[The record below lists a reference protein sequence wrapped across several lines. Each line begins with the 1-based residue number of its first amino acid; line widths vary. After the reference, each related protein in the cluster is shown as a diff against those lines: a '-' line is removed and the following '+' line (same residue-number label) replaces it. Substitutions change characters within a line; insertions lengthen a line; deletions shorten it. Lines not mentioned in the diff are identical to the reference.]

1 MLAFRRVA
9 TLYVRNVPQ
18 GVYRSLR
25 ARAKENGRSIN
36 AEALEILTTAAD
48 RARRERPITD
58 RLREI
63 AQEINLPA
71 DAPKPEDLI
80 RADRDSR

>member
-1 MLAFRRVA
+1 
-9 TLYVRNVPQ
+9 
-18 GVYRSLR
+18 
-25 ARAKENGRSIN
+25 
-36 AEALEILTTAAD
+36 LTTAAD

-63 AQEINLPA
+63 AREINLPA

>member
-1 MLAFRRVA
+1 
-9 TLYVRNVPQ
+9 LYVRNVPQ

-25 ARAKENGRSIN
+25 ERARENGRSIN
-36 AEALEILTTAAD
+36 AEALEILIAAAD

-63 AQEINLPA
+63 AREINLPA